1 VITSRPANTDPIG
14 GRVRPADECPWP
26 RPFPEGFDG
35 CPAYLEQRFI
45 PLDIN
50 DQPLSPVRTC
60 RHLVSRRLPDRTAG
74 WYAACQ
80 IGDAAARQR
89 WFVASDG
96 DGHRVMG
103 TLRARMEAINRP
115 FVQRIWAAKA
125 QQRAAEENGTPVKP
139 ADDELRL
146 AAADFV
152 LECATFLSL
161 HRHEFE
167 QAELRPD
174 TILLVMQRT
183 VEHFVG
189 QDGGE
194 GSWDVPEYLLGE
206 LAVQER
212 VFFRMQPSS

>member
-1 VITSRPANTDPIG
+1 
-14 GRVRPADECPWP
+14 
-26 RPFPEGFDG
+26 
-35 CPAYLEQRFI
+35 
-45 PLDIN
+45 
-50 DQPLSPVRTC
+50 
-60 RHLVSRRLPDRTAG
+60 
-74 WYAACQ
+74 
-80 IGDAAARQR
+80 
-89 WFVASDG
+89 
-96 DGHRVMG
+96 MG

-125 QQRAAEENGTPVKP
+125 QQRAAEENGTPFKP

-174 TILLVMQRT
+174 TILLVIQRT

-194 GSWDVPEYLLGE
+194 VSWDVPEYLLGE
-206 LAVQER
+206 LAVRER
-212 VFFRMQPSS
+212 LFFRMQPSS

>member
-1 VITSRPANTDPIG
+1 MITSHPAKSDPIG
-14 GRVRPADECPWP
+14 SRVRPADECPWP
-26 RPFPEGFDG
+26 RPFPEGFDA

-80 IGDAAARQR
+80 VGDAAARQR

-96 DGHRVMG
+96 DGHQVLG

-125 QQRAAEENGTPVKP
+125 QQRAAAENGAPVKR
-139 ADDELRL
+139 AADELRL
-146 AAADFV
+146 AGADFV

-161 HRHEFE
+161 HRQEFE
-167 QAELRPD
+167 QAGLGPG
-174 TILLVMQRT
+174 TILLVLPRT
-183 VEHFVG
+183 GEPFG
-189 QDGGE
+189 GRDGGE
-194 GSWDVPEYLLGE
+194 LGWDGPEHH
-206 LAVQER
+206 
-212 VFFRMQPSS
+212 S

>member
-1 VITSRPANTDPIG
+1 M
-14 GRVRPADECPWP
+14 
-26 RPFPEGFDG
+26 
-35 CPAYLEQRFI
+35 
-45 PLDIN
+45 
-50 DQPLSPVRTC
+50 
-60 RHLVSRRLPDRTAG
+60 AG
-74 WYAACQ
+74 W
-80 IGDAAARQR
+80 
-89 WFVASDG
+89 
-96 DGHRVMG
+96 
-103 TLRARMEAINRP
+103 RARMEAINRP
-115 FVQRIWAAKA
+115 FGRRGWAAKA

-194 GSWDVPEYLLGE
+194 VSWDVRECLLGE
-206 LAVQER
+206 RAVEDR
-212 VFFRMQPSS
+212 VFFRRQ